1 MQYRTLGRTGIKV
14 SEIGLGCW
22 ELGGSYRL
30 RERSSKE
37 NDPAGYTNVA
47 REEALATIR
56 WGIDHGLTFLDTAP
70 IYGDG
75 ESERRVAQALQD
87 YPERPFGPL
96 TVETKL
102 GVYAEDGRY
111 RRVFTAEVVYR
122 EFALSQQRLQTE
134 VIDIDLLH
142 SPTREEFGNGESL
155 RALLELK
162 EAGKVRWI
170 GISSSYDVLHTR
182 ELVETGHLDVLQV
195 PLGLMRPEWQD
206 VLAAC
211 RKHRTGVVVR
221 EPLYSGYL
229 TGRITEDTAFPPDD
243 QRSVWGRE
251 RHLGLV
257 RQAGE
262 FAFLAN
268 EQRSRAQSALKWILS
283 FPEVSTVIA
292 GSANREELAA
302 NLATSDLPDLTADER
317 ARVKRVHETSFA
329 VHA

>member
-22 ELGGSYRL
+22 ELGGAYRL

-37 NDPAGYTNVA
+37 NDPAGYTDVA
-47 REEALATIR
+47 RDEALATIR
-56 WGIDHGLTFLDTAP
+56 FGIDHGLTFLDTAP
-70 IYGDG
+70 IYGNG
-75 ESERRVAQALQD
+75 ESERRVGQALRD
-87 YPERPFGPL
+87 DPERPFGPV

-102 GVYAEDGRY
+102 AVFADEGRY
-111 RRVFTAEVVYR
+111 RRIFTRDVVLR
-122 EFALSQQRLQTE
+122 EFALSQERLQTD

-142 SPTREEFGNGESL
+142 SPTRAEFGNGESL
-155 RALLELK
+155 RALLDLK

-182 ELVETGHLDVLQV
+182 ELVDTGLLDVLQI
-195 PLGLMRPEWQD
+195 PLSLLRPEWQD

-211 RKHRTGVVVR
+211 RKHQTGVVVR

-229 TGRITEDTAFPPDD
+229 TGRLTADTVFAPDD

-251 RHLGLV
+251 RHLNLV

-262 FAFLAN
+262 FAFLSG
-268 EQRSRAQSALKWILS
+268 EQRTPAQAALKWILS
-283 FPEVSTVIA
+283 FPEVATVIA

-302 NLATSDLPDLTADER
+302 NLAVSDQPALTSDELAR
-317 ARVKRVHETSFA
+317 AKRVHETVFA
-329 VHA
+329 AHA

>member
-22 ELGGSYRL
+22 ELGGAYRL

-37 NDPAGYTNVA
+37 NDPAGYTDVA

-75 ESERRVAQALQD
+75 ESERRVAQALRD
-87 YPERPFGPL
+87 YPDRPFGPI

-111 RRVFTAEVVYR
+111 RRVFTREVVLR
-122 EFALSQQRLQTE
+122 EFALSQERLQTD

-182 ELVETGHLDVLQV
+182 ELVETGHLDVLQI
-195 PLGLMRPEWQD
+195 PLSLMRPEWQD

-211 RKHRTGVVVR
+211 RKQRTGVVVR

-229 TGRITEDTAFPPDD
+229 TGRFTEDLAFPPDD
-243 QRSVWGRE
+243 HRSVWGRE
-251 RHLGLV
+251 RHRNLV
-257 RQAGE
+257 RQAKE
-262 FAFLAN
+262 FAFLAG
-268 EQRSRAQSALKWILS
+268 EERAPAQAALKWILS
-283 FPEVSTVIA
+283 FPEVATVIA
-292 GSANREELAA
+292 GSANRDELAA
-302 NLATSDLPDLTADER
+302 NMAVSDQPPLTAEAL
-317 ARVKRVHETSFA
+317 ARVKRVHETVFA
-329 VHA
+329 APA